1 MSIQHNNKQPSR
13 PKILIVDDTSAN
25 IQVLTK
31 ILEQDY
37 DIFRASNGYKG
48 IAMAEAHQPDI
59 ILMDIMM
66 SDMDGF
72 ETCENLK
79 KNTAT
84 RTIPIIF
91 ITDLDIEEQ
100 EARALEMGA
109 VDYLT
114 KPIRPSVVRARI
126 KNHVQLKRYRDYLE
140 NISMKDGLT
149 GIANRRRLDE
159 YLNQE
164 WKRAQRQ
171 EESLSMLMLDIDH
184 FKLYNDENGHSAGDE
199 CLKKIA
205 SCIEDSLSRPA
216 DMAARFGGEEFA
228 CVLPETDQK
237 GAGLIA
243 DRIHKALK
251 ELAIPHETSPISS
264 IVTLSIGISTTIPEK
279 NASLDEFVK
288 SADKMLYLAKDSGRN
303 TTKQTVL

>member
-1 MSIQHNNKQPSR
+1 MTFQQNNNQASR
-13 PKILIVDDTSAN
+13 AKILIVDDTSAN

-37 DIFRASNGYKG
+37 DIFTASSGYKG
-48 IAMAEAHQPDI
+48 IAAAEANQPDI

-66 SDMDGF
+66 SDLDGF
-72 ETCENLK
+72 EACANLK
-79 KNTAT
+79 KNPAT
-84 RTIPIIF
+84 RNIPIIF

-100 EARALEMGA
+100 EAQALEMGA

-126 KNHVQLKRYRDYLE
+126 KNHVELKRYRDYLE

-159 YLNQE
+159 YLHQE

-171 EESLSMLMLDIDH
+171 EENLSLLMLDIDH
-184 FKLYNDENGHSAGDE
+184 FKLYNDKYGHSAGDE

-205 SCIEDSLSRPA
+205 SCVEESLSRPA
-216 DMAARFGGEEFA
+216 DLAARFGGEEFA
-228 CVLPETDQK
+228 CVLPETDK
-237 GAGLIA
+237 DGAKLIA
-243 DRIHKALK
+243 DRIHKTLK
-251 ELAIPHETSPISS
+251 ELAIPHETSPVSR
-264 IVTLSIGISTTIPEK
+264 IVTISIGISTTVPEK
-279 NASLDEFVK
+279 NASLEDFIK
-288 SADKMLYLAKDSGRN
+288 SADKMLYHAKDSGRN
-303 TTKQTVL
+303 TTKHTVL